1 VSLNLDNAG
10 LTEANLGL
18 TSAEQ
23 LDLLQLAR
31 STRRNVFFEMFMAII
46 MIPLFELSGWTF
58 FYVSV
63 LSFVFASIIHTYLLP
78 ERLVL
83 FLG

>member
-1 VSLNLDNAG
+1 MSLSLDTVG
-10 LTEANLGL
+10 LNEASLGL

-46 MIPLFELSGWTF
+46 MIPLFELPGWIF

-63 LSFVFASIIHTYLLP
+63 L
-78 ERLVL
+78 
-83 FLG
+83 

>member
-1 VSLNLDNAG
+1 
-10 LTEANLGL
+10 
-18 TSAEQ
+18 
-23 LDLLQLAR
+23 
-31 STRRNVFFEMFMAII
+31 MFMAII